1 MLSCTRRSCGGCKGN
16 SGKKSPDEQTRTGTR
31 SGEEELVEQ
40 VEKQGLAFALT
51 DGLES
56 QAIPRIR
63 VRIES
68 LSDLVF
74 GLALS
79 FGALILIG
87 SQPKSGLDLLV
98 NVFIFGFSFMIV
110 VWTWIGYRRTV
121 AVLPPDARFALP
133 LNIGLLFCVA
143 LEPYL
148 FYVVIT
154 SKTVELAD
162 PFSIAYALDAGLMFL
177 FLAGLGYVVVKEG
190 KSQGKDTRLHPVIMS
205 RFKRLTWLQAI
216 VGGIYIASALPIFWV
231 DTPIGQLRFLLWSSP
246 FMILVVFRKPR
257 A

>member
-1 MLSCTRRSCGGCKGN
+1 
-16 SGKKSPDEQTRTGTR
+16 
-31 SGEEELVEQ
+31 
-40 VEKQGLAFALT
+40 LT
-51 DGLES
+51 EGLES
-56 QAIPRIR
+56 YAIPRIR

-110 VWTWIGYRRTV
+110 VWTWIGYTRTV
-121 AVLPPDARFALP
+121 AVLPPQAPFALP
-133 LNIGLLFCVA
+133 LNVGLLFCVA

-148 FYVVIT
+148 FYVVTT

-162 PFSIAYALDAGLMFL
+162 QFSIGYALDAGFMFL
-177 FLAGLGYVVVKEG
+177 FLAGLAYAVA
-190 KSQGKDTRLHPVIMS
+190 KDERSREEDKGLHPDIVR
-205 RFKRLTWLQAI
+205 RFRRLMRLQSI
-216 VGGIYIASALPIFWV
+216 VGGIYLASALPIFWA
-231 DTPIGQLRFLLWSSP
+231 DTPIGPLRFLLWSSP
-246 FMILVVFRKPR
+246 FIILTMFRKPR
-257 A
+257 NVRNPR